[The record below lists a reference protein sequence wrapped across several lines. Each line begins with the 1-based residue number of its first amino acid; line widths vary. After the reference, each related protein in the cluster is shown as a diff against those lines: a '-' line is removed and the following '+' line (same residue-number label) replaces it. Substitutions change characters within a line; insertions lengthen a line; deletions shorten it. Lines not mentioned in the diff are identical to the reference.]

1 MFVRLSWC
9 FSWIDFDCEK
19 LEASVPA
26 MTGVLDIIYITVRC
40 KASVRLALSTPSSII
55 IGTFNDTSF
64 KRGCKE
70 VD

>member
-1 MFVRLSWC
+1 MRLSWC
-9 FSWIDFDCEK
+9 FSWIDFVWER

-26 MTGVLDIIYITVRC
+26 MTGVLNIVYITVSC
-40 KASVRLALSTPSSII
+40 KACVKLALSTPSSII

>member
-1 MFVRLSWC
+1 MRLSWC

-26 MTGVLDIIYITVRC
+26 MTGVLNIVYITVWR
-40 KASVRLALSTPSSII
+40 KACVKLALSTPSSII